1 MTNNKEVFEKCDGY
15 TDHGHDH
22 KGVDRGADLHPFIGY
37 NFRISELHSAIGL
50 AQIRKL
56 QTFLQVQKKNYK
68 ILKEI
73 LSQLPEVS
81 FRVVPDETGNSC
93 TFLSWFLPSEEM
105 VKAVMAELKVQ
116 NIAAGNFYWF
126 DNNWHYIRKWHHLK
140 NATTLNPLSEV
151 QRNALLSLNEAN
163 FPVSDSIMS
172 RCISTSISLLWS
184 EEQVR
189 EKGERIKAVIEK
201 VLQSQTISV

>member
-1 MTNNKEVFEKCDGY
+1 
-15 TDHGHDH
+15 
-22 KGVDRGADLHPFIGY
+22 
-37 NFRISELHSAIGL
+37 
-50 AQIRKL
+50 
-56 QTFLQVQKKNYK
+56 
-68 ILKEI
+68 
-73 LSQLPEVS
+73 
-81 FRVVPDETGNSC
+81 
-93 TFLSWFLPSEEM
+93 
-105 VKAVMAELKVQ
+105 
-116 NIAAGNFYWF
+116 
-126 DNNWHYIRKWHHLK
+126 
-140 NATTLNPLSEV
+140 V